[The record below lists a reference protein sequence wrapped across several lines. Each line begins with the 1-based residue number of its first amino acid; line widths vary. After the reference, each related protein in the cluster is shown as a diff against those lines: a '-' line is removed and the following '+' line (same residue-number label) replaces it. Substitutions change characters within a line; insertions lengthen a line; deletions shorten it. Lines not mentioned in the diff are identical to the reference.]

1 MVILILSNSTKIK
14 TITERAMLSTLRF
27 QRVIQCK
34 LNISEIFHHSM
45 ASPQLI
51 SPQHPLF
58 FSLLSPLSHSEDA
71 LMWVFVKL
79 GVGKS
84 QAEWENAACM
94 NGHRLAPAYRR
105 STGTC
110 VVAHSLATPGNCNC
124 VCILYLC
131 ISQFFSCCIC
141 YFTLCGLA
149 VSGQVVEAPAGRK
162 QLTVHPNPVLLR
174 RRRGKHTEYLENF
187 N

>member
-58 FSLLSPLSHSEDA
+58 FSLLSSLSHSEDA

-124 VCILYLC
+124 VCVLYLC
-131 ISQFFSCCIC
+131 ISQFFPVV
-141 YFTLCGLA
+141 FVTLHC
-149 VSGQVVEAPAGRK
+149 VVKPWVGR
-162 QLTVHPNPVLLR
+162 
-174 RRRGKHTEYLENF
+174 
-187 N
+187 